1 MPNESSSRSRASRLV
16 GFVLAGIGLAIVLTV
31 GAVAAKRWLTE
42 TARARAN
49 EVLKRAAAYAD
60 VDYENVDVDLLLPVA
75 HVHALTIRP
84 VATGL
89 TLRVG
94 DVAVRK
100 FTEGAL
106 APLAMDLSLRDVTA
120 DLPPQMPAMP
130 WALANSLD
138 LPLVGDVTVAYRYDA
153 TSRELDV
160 ERLGFALHDL
170 GALTLSANVAGVSF
184 EVPSALPGLDLSKLG
199 DPATTAAVIAGM
211 AGPVLTALHETA
223 LARAELRYDDRG
235 LLPRLVMA
243 AALQSQ
249 QSVVSAARRLSDGV
263 EDSLNNA
270 PGVDAAMRAQIRQ
283 FLARPGALT
292 LVTAPKVPIPIMRF
306 VVGAGAGSFPDLH
319 LTMSVSEG
327 PDLVESATA
336 AVPQQLQKLATASRG
351 AMRAGAWDDARR
363 LAMAAHAL
371 APDDELSIALQRE
384 LPAPTTTP
392 APPPVEQQHVEIE
405 REPPAPKTAP
415 APPPVEQQHVE
426 IEREPPP
433 SDTCDDWRSA
443 PPRCAVGF
451 VRRYYE
457 NLSRGDCAAAAAMW
471 GVRQEDKRAQCE
483 KAASAFRITDIAI
496 TNTDTDGVDVALR
509 TDEVDKQKKLVVA
522 NWALSV
528 RLVPGNPWSIV
539 DLRGNSA
546 GPAVPAGARER
557 SSGQSA
563 AGSPPS
569 LAGPLPDGLPFAV
582 GARRQEIRARL
593 GQPSYEKDR
602 GYWAN
607 TTIDMFPNVVPGS
620 LSLSYLYDTRTL
632 RVRQAE
638 ATVPGWA
645 SVGYI
650 SDVVARMAGRSVSG
664 SARRALASVGEQ
676 GARQAGFSVGSLQGT
691 IERQDETRIYVAV
704 WEPGTHRR

>member
-16 GFVLAGIGLAIVLTV
+16 GFVLAGIALAIVLV
-31 GAVAAKRWLTE
+31 AGAIAAKRWLTE

-60 VDYENVDVDLLLPVA
+60 VDYENVDVDILPPVA

-84 VATGL
+84 VATGF

-120 DLPPQMPAMP
+120 DLPPQMPPMP
-130 WALANSLD
+130 WALASALD
-138 LPLVGDVTVAYRYDA
+138 RPLVGDVTVAYRYEA

-160 ERLGFALHDL
+160 EHIGLALQDL
-170 GALTLSANVAGVSF
+170 GALTLSAHVAGVSF

-199 DPATTAAVIAGM
+199 DPATSAAVLASL
-211 AGPVLTALHETA
+211 AGPVLAALHDTA
-223 LARAELRYDDRG
+223 LARAELRYEDHG

-249 QSVVSAARRLSDGV
+249 QSAPSAARRLSDGV
-263 EDSLNNA
+263 EDALNNA
-270 PGVDAAMRAQIRQ
+270 PGVDATMRAQIRQ
-283 FLARPGALT
+283 FLARPGSLA

-336 AVPQQLQKLATASRG
+336 AVPQQLQKLAAASRE
-351 AMRAGAWDDARR
+351 ATRAGAWDDARR

-371 APDDELSIALQRE
+371 APDDAVSIGLQGD
-384 LPAPTTTP
+384 LP
-392 APPPVEQQHVEIE
+392 APPPTPAAPRVEPRRVE
-405 REPPAPKTAP
+405 
-415 APPPVEQQHVE
+415 V
-426 IEREPPP
+426 EREPPP

-471 GVRQEDKRAQCE
+471 GVRQDDKRAQCE
-483 KAASAFRITDIAI
+483 KASSAFRITDIAI
-496 TNTDTDGVDVALR
+496 TNTDTEGVDLALR
-509 TDEVDKQKKLVVA
+509 TEEVDKQKKLVVT

-528 RLVPGNPWSIV
+528 RLVPGDPWSIV
-539 DLRGNSA
+539 DLRGSNA
-546 GPAVPAGARER
+546 GPMVPAGAQ
-557 SSGQSA
+557 SPSPGQGA
-563 AGSPPS
+563 AGSPAS
-569 LAGPLPDGLPFAV
+569 LGGPLPSGLPFAV
-582 GARRQEIRARL
+582 GASRQEIRARL
-593 GQPSYEKDR
+593 GRPSYEKDR

-607 TTIDMFPNVVPGS
+607 TTIDMFPEVVPGS

-638 ATVPGWA
+638 ATLPGSA
-645 SVGYI
+645 SVDYI
-650 SDVVARMAGRSVSG
+650 ANVVARMAGRSVSG